1 MGAACTKL
9 KDILGARWT
18 TFFGSFGRRGFQARD
33 GVGHLEADWEGDF
46 LEGDFLEGDF
56 LEGDLGGVGADSV
69 GVGSDLIGAGAGL
82 VGGGAD
88 SVGVGADLIGVGAG
102 LMGVG
107 ADLVGVGA
115 DMVGIG
121 ADLVLGADLGL
132 DFFENCFQALDAS
145 TGSRPGTCRRPPSPV

>member
-46 LEGDFLEGDF
+46 LEGDFLEGD
-56 LEGDLGGVGADSV
+56 LGGVGADSV

-82 VGGGAD
+82 VGVGAD
-88 SVGVGADLIGVGAG
+88 SV
-102 LMGVG
+102 GVG